1 MSKVEIT
8 DFNLTGREK
17 DILDI
22 LWKAGKGLIASE
34 IVKEMEG
41 LTINT
46 VQAVLKKLLK
56 RNLIKIDQIVYSGT
70 VLSRSYV
77 PTLTEAEFE
86 TSLIE
91 NRIMG
96 LKRFQIS
103 PVKFALGFLGNA
115 SEELS
120 DEETEELLAKIKK
133 QKK

>member
-56 RNLIKIDQIVYSGT
+56 RNLIKNQ
-70 VLSRSYV
+70 
-77 PTLTEAEFE
+77 AQ
-86 TSLIE
+86 
-91 NRIMG
+91 NW
-96 LKRFQIS
+96 
-103 PVKFALGFLGNA
+103 
-115 SEELS
+115 
-120 DEETEELLAKIKK
+120 
-133 QKK
+133 